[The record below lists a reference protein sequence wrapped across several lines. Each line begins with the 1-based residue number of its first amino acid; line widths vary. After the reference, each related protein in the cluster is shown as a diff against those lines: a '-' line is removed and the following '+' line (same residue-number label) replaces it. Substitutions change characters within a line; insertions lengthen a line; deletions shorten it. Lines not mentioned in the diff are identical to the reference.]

1 MARITTIPQAS
12 AFRLLVQG
20 DDDSDP
26 VEFCLATAARWT
38 TGQRPQI
45 LAINATGRDLTAYAL
60 RYPTLVQ
67 ITDDRGRPSRSL
79 TEIGEVLA
87 DLPSTVG
94 VVVVLDTNM
103 LYRAARCAD
112 KSIDKVKALD
122 AGRWDLVNEALGKL
136 GEIITRSGRPSVY
149 LAPTTD
155 EYGVTEDGQAGK
167 VGTKPHGW
175 KGLIRSAHATVHVS
189 RDGASTNIEVLS
201 DDHRVLGVPGT
212 VRLGMD
218 GGELGRAFEAVARGS
233 APAFGATLLEENTTA
248 ELAARERV
256 ARRRVQ
262 RSTEMRGRVCS
273 GEARLRACQ
282 GSAAWNRLIGQIHE
296 ADLLPDDSEAIQACI
311 TSQNV
316 QAPMLWSCA
325 LEYAADTVDGP
336 VLQIPWGLHG
346 DTAPVRGP
354 SPLRCPPLEGG
365 HPPEWLFSQTPEY
378 QHHALMTAP
387 PSSLVE
393 WVASLAEFAGVWTQG
408 GMAAVSVLAQVPA
421 RGPDWE
427 PYRAEELR
435 ALMFVLADLGRTRL
449 AVDGPRVEP
458 IPEVVPAVAANEPAT
473 APPDETEE
481 KVLRLIDSAPVVA
494 ANEPTR
500 LRVVDGPP
508 PPKKRLRA
516 SEIFESPNRFET
528 LDEPQ
533 QHTALRYLIDRCR
546 VWNRIEEIVETV
558 GAETHPKHKVRDV
571 RHWPAK
577 SKVAVYRHLL
587 ALFDAQDF
595 WDREAS

>member
-1 MARITTIPQAS
+1 MARVTTIPQAS
-12 AFRLLVQG
+12 AFRLLIQG
-20 DDDSDP
+20 DDDADP
-26 VEFCLATAARWT
+26 VDFCLATASRWT

-45 LAINATGRDLTAYAL
+45 LAINATGRDIDAYVK
-60 RYPTLVQ
+60 RYPALVQ

-175 KGLIRSAHATVHVS
+175 KGLIRSAHATVHVTRNGS
-189 RDGASTNIEVLS
+189 TTNIEVLS

-212 VRLGMD
+212 VRQGMD
-218 GGELGRAFEAVARGS
+218 GAALGKAFEAVARASSPTFGS
-233 APAFGATLLEENTTA
+233 TLLEENTTA
-248 ELAARERV
+248 EIAARERV
-256 ARRRVQ
+256 ARMRVQ
-262 RSTEMRGRVCS
+262 RSTEMRIRVCS

-282 GSAAWNRLIGQIHE
+282 GAAAWNRLIAQIHE
-296 ADLLPDDSEAIQACI
+296 ADLLPDDSEAIHACI
-311 TSQNV
+311 TSNNITT
-316 QAPMLWSCA
+316 PMLWSCA
-325 LEYAADTVDGP
+325 LEYAAETIGGP
-336 VLQIPWGLHG
+336 VIQIPWGLHG
-346 DTAPVRGP
+346 ETAPVRGP
-354 SPLRCPPLEGG
+354 SPLRCPSLEGQ
-365 HPPEWLFSQTPEY
+365 HPPEWLFSKSPED
-378 QHHALMTAP
+378 QHHAILTAP
-387 PSSLVE
+387 AASLVE
-393 WVASLAEFAGVWTQG
+393 WIASLADFAGVWTQG
-408 GMAAVSVLAQVPA
+408 GMAAVSVLAQLPA

-427 PYRAEELR
+427 SYRAEELR
-435 ALMFVLADLGRTRL
+435 ALMMVLADLGRTRL
-449 AVDGPRVEP
+449 AVDGPRVAP
-458 IPEVVPAVAANEPAT
+458 IPEVVPVAAANEPA
-473 APPDETEE
+473 ADDIEE
-481 KVLRLIDSAPVVA
+481 KVLRLIGSEDVTA
-494 ANEPTR
+494 ANEPTK
-500 LRVVDGPP
+500 LRVVDSKPP
-508 PPKKRLRA
+508 ERRPRA
-516 SEIFESPNRFET
+516 SEIFDSAARFEH

-533 QHTALRYLIDRCR
+533 QHTALRYLIDRCG

-587 ALFDAQDF
+587 ALFDAQEF